1 MSLLDMPNDISFKLK
16 QRIRDFFPVLV
27 NSNCFTFLSCRF
39 IDNAYTERVPVAI
52 VTAYCKSGDKV
63 AL

>member
-1 MSLLDMPNDISFKLK
+1 MSLLDMPDDFSFILK
-16 QRIRDFFPVLV
+16 QRTGYFFSCTCKFKLFY
-27 NSNCFTFLSCRF
+27 SLFCRF
-39 IDNAYTERVPVAI
+39 IDNSYTERVPVAI